1 MRQVKIGDEVLYVPW
16 RGSNRTANILAI
28 EICRRGE
35 KYGRSVNRCDLDIK
49 PYGVVELNNGHWC
62 YFDQI
67 KHVIKHY

>member
-1 MRQVKIGDEVLYVPW
+1 MKKVKIGDEVLYVPW
-16 RGSNRTANILAI
+16 RGSNRTAKIQAI

-35 KYGRSVNRCDLDIK
+35 KYGRSVNRCDLDIN
-49 PYGVVELNNGHWC
+49 PYGVVELSNGHWC